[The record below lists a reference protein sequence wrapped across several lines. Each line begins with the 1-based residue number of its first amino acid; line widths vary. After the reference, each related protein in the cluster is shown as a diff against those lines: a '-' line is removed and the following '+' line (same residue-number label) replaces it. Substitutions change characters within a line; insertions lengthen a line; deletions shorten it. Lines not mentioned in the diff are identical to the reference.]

1 MHLFVSSHLFIL
13 CLALGAACGSD
24 NSKKEQVDTTAMAV
38 RQEPLQQEPLQ
49 QSSSKANKGEATVKA
64 DTLYRISGT
73 EPFWSLIVA
82 KPQIIFTSMEGDTLK
97 FNYQEPRQ
105 AAARPEGFLQVYEL
119 GEQQQLILRQANQ
132 CPCSDGMSDRE
143 YPYQAVLILKDR
155 VMEGCGRTP

>member
-1 MHLFVSSHLFIL
+1 MHLLASYLFIF
-13 CLALGAACGSD
+13 CLALGAACGSG
-24 NSKKEQVDTTAMAV
+24 NASKKNADSVESAF
-38 RQEPLQQEPLQ
+38 QEENLQQESFQ
-49 QSSSKANKGEATVKA
+49 QSSSKIKKREATVKG

-73 EPFWSLIVA
+73 EPFWSLVVA
-82 KPQIIFTSMEGDTLK
+82 KPQIIFTSMGGDTLK

-105 AAARPEGFLQVYEL
+105 AAARPEGYLQVYNL

-132 CPCSDGMSDRE
+132 CPCSDGMSDKE